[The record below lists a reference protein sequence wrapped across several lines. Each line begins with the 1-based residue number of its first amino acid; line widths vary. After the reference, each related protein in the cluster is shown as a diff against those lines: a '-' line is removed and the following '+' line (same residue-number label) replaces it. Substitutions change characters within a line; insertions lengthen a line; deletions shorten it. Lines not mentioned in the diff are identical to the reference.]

1 MHGKESPGSHTGET
15 EPEVRPQ
22 KVTRFAGR
30 TGVQAGSQGACA
42 RTCVC
47 VCVCVAR

>member
-22 KVTRFAGR
+22 KVTSFAGR
-30 TGVQAGSQGACA
+30 TGVQAGSQGVCV
-42 RTCVC
+42 CVC